1 MANVDNPSGFT
12 PVRYLSGAPYNGAT
26 NRYAILAAD
35 GTATFVGD
43 LVVIGGSAT
52 TDGVPSVVQ
61 AAATNTN
68 IAGAVVGF
76 EIDPTNLGLL
86 YRTASTLRYCL
97 VSDDPFVL
105 YEVQED
111 SDSAALTVDEVGE
124 NCDIVVGSGNTTTGI
139 SAMEIDSSD
148 HKAATAQIRVIR
160 LVPREDNAIG
170 NQAKW
175 EVLINEH
182 CYKTTAG
189 T

>member
-35 GTATFVGD
+35 NTATFVGD
-43 LVVIGGSAT
+43 LVKIGGSAT
-52 TDGVPSVVQ
+52 ADGVPSVVQ
-61 AAATNTN
+61 ATAGATN

-76 EIDPTNLGLL
+76 EIDPTDLTLL
-86 YRTASTLRYCL
+86 YRAASTLRYAL
-97 VSDDPFVL
+97 VSDDPYVL
-105 YEVQED
+105 YEAQED
-111 SDSAALTVDEVGE
+111 SDVAALTVDEVGE
-124 NCDIVVGSGNTTTGI
+124 NCDIIVGSGNTTSGI
-139 SAMEIDSSD
+139 SAMEIDSNT
-148 HKAATAQIRVIR
+148 HTANAANVRIIR

-170 NQAKW
+170 NYAKW

-182 CYKTTAG
+182 CYKTTSG